1 MTFVTAVDLSRATS
15 ILYPGQ
21 VRGEYRAHG
30 GFRFDNA
37 GETGQI
43 GVRAPMTATI
53 FRAARYLE
61 AGELQYL
68 FFFVNACGIMH
79 RLDHLREPSP
89 ALQSVVAMLPPAVEG
104 DSRTIEVPPGMVVTA
119 GSALASGVGMPGARN
134 VFLDWGVYDLRAMN
148 ESSKNPAWLAEHP
161 GEYSPFG
168 ICGFSLL
175 TPGDAA
181 IVFGLPA
188 SGGDRSSD
196 YCR

>member
-1 MTFVTAVDLSRATS
+1 MTFVTPVDLSKVTS

-43 GVRAPMTATI
+43 AVRAPMTATI

-61 AGELQYL
+61 GGELQYL

-89 ALQSVVAMLPPAVEG
+89 ALQSVANMLPPAVEG
-104 DSRTIEVPPGMVVTA
+104 DSRTIDVPAGMVVTA
-119 GSALASGVGMPGARN
+119 GSALASAVGMPGARN
-134 VFLDWGVYDLRAMN
+134 IFLDWGVYDLRAMN
-148 ESSKNPAWLAEHP
+148 ESSRDPAWLAQHP

-168 ICGFSLL
+168 ICGFSHLQS
-175 TPGDAA
+175 GDAA
-181 IVFGLPA
+181 MVFGLPA
-188 SGGDRSSD
+188 SGGNRDSD